1 MTDVKINDSDLGSIR
16 DHVVFITGGASGIGL
31 ATALLCIKNGAKV
44 VVGDRNPLP
53 ADAVQRNLSYVSL
66 DVTSWESLSAAF
78 KEVLKQHGRVDHV
91 FANAGV
97 GPKTN
102 LLEDN
107 VDENGDLLEP
117 SHHVLDINLK
127 SVMNTTA
134 LACHHLK
141 KSPQGGSVVLIGS
154 ASSFQVF
161 PAVDYSTSKH
171 GVLGLMRSLTTLLYP
186 KFPIRINALAPSW
199 TSTSIIPGDFMNAL
213 GIPFQGP
220 ETVAR
225 SAVLLMADPSRHGQ
239 VIYSEE
245 GQLLE
250 IEEGLRAAA
259 RNLVQGDREPIAN
272 TVDKMRQAQEAASF
286 FGDGAEN

>member
-1 MTDVKINDSDLGSIR
+1 MTEVMINDSDLGSIR
-16 DHVVFITGGASGIGL
+16 DHVIFITGGASGIGL

-44 VVGDRNPLP
+44 VVGDRNPLST
-53 ADAVQRNLSYVSL
+53 DVVQQNLSYVPL
-66 DVTSWESLSAAF
+66 DVSSWESLSAAF
-78 KEVLKQHGRVDHV
+78 KEGLKQHGRIDHV

-107 VDENGDLLEP
+107 VDENGDLMEP

-141 KSPQGGSVVLIGS
+141 KNPEGGSILLIGS

-161 PAVDYSTSKH
+161 PAVDYATSKH

-186 KFPIRINALAPSW
+186 KLPIRINALTPCW
-199 TSTSIIPGDFMNAL
+199 TSTKIIPGDFMNAL

-220 ETVAR
+220 DVVAR
-225 SAVLLMADPSRHGQ
+225 SAVLLMADQSRHGQ

-245 GQLLE
+245 GQFLE
-250 IEEGLRAAA
+250 VDEGLLAAA
-259 RNLVQGDREPIAN
+259 RSMVQGDREPIAK

-286 FGDGAEN
+286 FGDGAKK